1 MNRYEGKVVLITG
14 AGDVTQATS
23 ARLLQEGA
31 KIALLDYSKKA
42 LEEVV
47 QQLADE
53 GYPTGNIMSL
63 PCNVCKMGEC
73 EAVTNKVVEK
83 WSRIDTLVVTA
94 GITRHCSIDE
104 MSDEDW
110 QAVIDVNLT
119 GVFHSVKSVVPIMKK
134 QRQGHIVLISSIG
147 GRTGRPG
154 VGVNYAASK
163 AGVNGMAMNLA
174 YALGPWNINVNS
186 IAPGPLKG
194 RMFLTMKPEQ
204 VEKLSSGCP
213 LGRIGEMS
221 DIAAAIAYLG
231 SDEAS
236 WTTGEV
242 LDVNGGLQ
250 F

>member
-42 LEEVV
+42 LEEAV

-174 YALGPWNINVNS
+174 YALGPWNIDVYPKN
-186 IAPGPLKG
+186 
-194 RMFLTMKPEQ
+194 
-204 VEKLSSGCP
+204 
-213 LGRIGEMS
+213 
-221 DIAAAIAYLG
+221 
-231 SDEAS
+231 
-236 WTTGEV
+236 WTHI
-242 LDVNGGLQ
+242 N
-250 F
+250 

>member
-1 MNRYEGKVVLITG
+1 
-14 AGDVTQATS
+14 
-23 ARLLQEGA
+23 
-31 KIALLDYSKKA
+31 
-42 LEEVV
+42 
-47 QQLADE
+47 
-53 GYPTGNIMSL
+53 
-63 PCNVCKMGEC
+63 
-73 EAVTNKVVEK
+73 
-83 WSRIDTLVVTA
+83 
-94 GITRHCSIDE
+94 